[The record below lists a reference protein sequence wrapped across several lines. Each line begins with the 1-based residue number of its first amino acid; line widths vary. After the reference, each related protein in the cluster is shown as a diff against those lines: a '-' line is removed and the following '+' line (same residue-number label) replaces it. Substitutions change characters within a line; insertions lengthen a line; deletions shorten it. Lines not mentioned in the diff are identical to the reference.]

1 MISKQ
6 RPQIIEEVEKVLL
19 VYLNDKQLK
28 GDSLSEVFICQKALD
43 IYDDLVKK
51 AIGANSK
58 DFDFKANRGWF
69 EKFLL
74 KKWNSQCT

>member
-28 GDSLSEVFICQKALD
+28 GDSLSEVFICEKAPDIYSDLVRKAL
-43 IYDDLVKK
+43 
-51 AIGANSK
+51 GANSK
-58 DFDFKANRGWF
+58 DFGFKASR
-69 EKFLL
+69 ECLRKF
-74 KKWNSQCT
+74 